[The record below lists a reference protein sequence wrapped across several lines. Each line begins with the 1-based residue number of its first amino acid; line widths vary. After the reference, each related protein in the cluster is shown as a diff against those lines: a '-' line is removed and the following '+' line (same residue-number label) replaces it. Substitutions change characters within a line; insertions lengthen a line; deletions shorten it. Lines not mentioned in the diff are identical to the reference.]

1 MNDRICACG
10 CGDPL
15 YGMRAD
21 AVYRSEAC
29 KKRAQRAR
37 SGDKAGTRR
46 PSRDGNGT
54 KVYLTFGELVH
65 LQQARDRLDL
75 VPTPAG
81 GRLAAKLERAC
92 ESIPEAVR

>member
-1 MNDRICACG
+1 MTPRICACG
-10 CGDPL
+10 CGDLL

-29 KKRAQRAR
+29 KKRAQRSN

-65 LQQARDRLDL
+65 LQQGRARLEPI
-75 VPTPAG
+75 PTPAG
-81 GRLAAKLERAC
+81 ARLDAKLERAC
-92 ESIPEAVR
+92 ERIPEAVR